1 MRLTSYT
8 DYSLRVL
15 MYLAAEPQRRATIAE
30 IAAAFDISAHH
41 LTKVVLGLAR
51 GSWLTTVRGPGGGLE
66 LALPPQRIIVGEVVR
81 CAEGHDVPAACFA
94 AEGPPCRIA
103 PGCGLRSVLGEAV
116 DAFYAVLDRHTLAD
130 LVRQPRALSKLL
142 GTDRLARRPTRSAGA
157 HPA

>member
-51 GSWLTTVRGPGGGLE
+51 AGWLATIRGVGGGLE
-66 LALPPQRIIVGEVVR
+66 LALPPQRIVIGEVVR
-81 CAEGHDVPAACFA
+81 CTEGQDVPAACFA
-94 AEGPPCRIA
+94 DEGPPCRIA

-116 DAFYAVLDRHTLAD
+116 AAFHAVLDRHTLAD

-142 GTDRLARRPTRSAGA
+142 GTDLLARRPARGAGA
-157 HPA
+157 NPT